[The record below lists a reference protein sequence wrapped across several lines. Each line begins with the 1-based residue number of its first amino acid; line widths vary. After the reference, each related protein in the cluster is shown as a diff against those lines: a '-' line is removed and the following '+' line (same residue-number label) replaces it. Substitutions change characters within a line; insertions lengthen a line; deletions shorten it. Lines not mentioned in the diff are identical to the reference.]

1 METFFVNID
10 WSEIAR
16 ATRDTLLMLGG
27 SMALTVRV
35 RHSAGRAAV
44 PVGQGAAGGQ
54 SGAERRCCR
63 WWSMCCGRCPSS
75 SC

>member
-16 ATRDTLLMLGG
+16 ATIDTLLMLGG
-27 SMALTVRV
+27 AMALTVV
-35 RHSAGRAAV
+35 FGIPLGVLLYLSGKGRLAAN
-44 PVGQGAAGGQ
+44 PVLNGLL
-54 SGAERRCCR
+54 SS
-63 WWSMCCGRCPSS
+63 WSMCCGRCPSS